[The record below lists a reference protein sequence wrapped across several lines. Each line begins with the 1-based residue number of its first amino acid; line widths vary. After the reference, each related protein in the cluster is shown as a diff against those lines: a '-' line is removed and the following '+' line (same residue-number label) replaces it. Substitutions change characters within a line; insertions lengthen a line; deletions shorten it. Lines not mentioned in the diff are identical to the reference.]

1 MTLSQAYSQTKVAYQ
16 YQDSKAQPSVAFT
29 FEGKPQAAFE
39 EKIKKYL
46 SNIQDVFP
54 LVSQLNLK
62 IDSHNTF
69 PHSSGIASSASSMSA
84 LAMCLAE
91 IKQSLLGQAQM
102 DLRQASELSRLGSG
116 SASRSIYGPIA
127 IWGKNETVKEGSD
140 KYAIP
145 YSEDIDPI
153 FNDYHDDILIVSK
166 AEKSVSSR
174 AGHTLMIDNPYAQN
188 RFDQAHRHLSEIIS
202 AMQSG
207 DLEKFG
213 TIVEKEA
220 LTLHALMMASDP
232 PYILMEPETITLVRM
247 IQAYRKETKVPVY
260 LTLDA
265 GPNIH
270 MLYPHAYASKVA
282 ELKAELKKHCAE
294 ETIIEDQV
302 GTGPKKV
309 NYET

>member
-1 MTLSQAYSQTKVAYQ
+1 MAYQ
-16 YQDSKAQPSVAFT
+16 YLDTNAKPEIKFT

-39 EKIKKYL
+39 HKIKNYL
-46 SNIQDVFP
+46 TSIADVFP

-91 IKQSLLGQAQM
+91 IKQSLLGQAQL
-102 DLRQASELSRLGSG
+102 DLGQASELSRLGSG

-127 IWGKNETVKEGSD
+127 IWGKNETVKEASNN
-140 KYAIP
+140 YAIP
-145 YSEDIDPI
+145 YSEGIDPI

-174 AGHTLMIDNPYAQN
+174 AGHALMIDNPYAEN
-188 RFDQAHRHLSEIIS
+188 RFDQAHRHLSEIIT

-213 TIVEKEA
+213 AIVEKEA

-232 PYILMEPETITLVRM
+232 PYILMEPATITLVRM
-247 IQAYRKETKVPVY
+247 IQDYRKETNVPVY
-260 LTLDA
+260 FTLDA

-270 MLYPHAYASKVA
+270 MLYPHAYASEVA
-282 ELKAELKKHCAE
+282 TLKAELKKHCAE
-294 ETIIEDQV
+294 ETIIDDKV

-309 NYET
+309 NYEA